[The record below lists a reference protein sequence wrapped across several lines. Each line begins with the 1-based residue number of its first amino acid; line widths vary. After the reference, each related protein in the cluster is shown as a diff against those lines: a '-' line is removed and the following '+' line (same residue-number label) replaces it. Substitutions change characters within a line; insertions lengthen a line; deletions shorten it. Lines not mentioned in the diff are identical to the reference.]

1 MAGTIFLVWLGRS
14 SPWRAGDEFAFAPML
29 IAVLGNAPA
38 PIIGALIAARQ
49 PRNAYGWL
57 WLVSGI
63 ALSFTQFVVAYAFH
77 GLLIAP
83 GALPL
88 SELALSLSL
97 PAWLL
102 YLGSGPFV
110 LLLFPTGRLP
120 SYRWRIVAW
129 AVVAATLSGMVFS
142 WLVPREFGFVPVAW
156 DPASP
161 PGIVGNVAEAVVT
174 VSVLFIFGAI
184 IVSVFSL
191 LLRFRRATGV
201 ERQQLK
207 WFTYWALLLG
217 VVLISDFF
225 YTLPGIW
232 ESIKE
237 AIAFNMLPPL
247 AIGVAILRYRL
258 YAIDILIRRTLV
270 YGVLTACLALVYFS
284 TIVGL
289 QSLVRAFSNQTR
301 DPLVTVISTLVI
313 AALFS
318 PLRRRIQAGI
328 DHRFYRRKYDAERV
342 LASFGETMRN
352 ETDLER
358 MTAQVLAVV
367 GETVQPVHTSL
378 WLRRTQHVEK

>member
-1 MAGTIFLVWLGRS
+1 
-14 SPWRAGDEFAFAPML
+14 
-29 IAVLGNAPA
+29 
-38 PIIGALIAARQ
+38 
-49 PRNAYGWL
+49 
-57 WLVSGI
+57 
-63 ALSFTQFVVAYAFH
+63 
-77 GLLIAP
+77 
-83 GALPL
+83 
-88 SELALSLSL
+88 
-97 PAWLL
+97 
-102 YLGSGPFV
+102 
-110 LLLFPTGRLP
+110 
-120 SYRWRIVAW
+120 
-129 AVVAATLSGMVFS
+129 
-142 WLVPREFGFVPVAW
+142 
-156 DPASP
+156 
-161 PGIVGNVAEAVVT
+161 
-174 VSVLFIFGAI
+174 
-184 IVSVFSL
+184 
-191 LLRFRRATGV
+191 
-201 ERQQLK
+201 
-207 WFTYWALLLG
+207 
-217 VVLISDFF
+217 VVLIIDFF